1 VDAPLK
7 GNEPARISSATV
19 TTSVSH
25 FAIAEALDGTVVDW
39 MLQVSE
45 QEYAR
50 AADAQ

>member
-1 VDAPLK
+1 VPLT
-7 GNEPARISSATV
+7 GNEPARISGARV
-19 TTSVSH
+19 TTSVRH
-25 FAIAEALDGTVVDW
+25 FAIAEAPDGKAVDW